1 MVKEKL
7 QLYLNHSAES
17 IKQIQGSKRVR
28 TILSRIGDDYYKL
41 GKPVGF
47 GDLSR
52 IRASLGK
59 VGGSQIF
66 KRLWCF

>member
-1 MVKEKL
+1 M
-7 QLYLNHSAES
+7 
-17 IKQIQGSKRVR
+17 
-28 TILSRIGDDYYKL
+28 TIIDL

-59 VGGSQIF
+59 AGGSQLF
-66 KRLWCF
+66 KRLCCF

>member
-1 MVKEKL
+1 M
-7 QLYLNHSAES
+7 
-17 IKQIQGSKRVR
+17 QGSKRVR

-47 GDLSR
+47 GDLYR

-59 VGGSQIF
+59 VGGSQLF
-66 KRLWCF
+66 KRICVLLKVEYNKQHHL